1 VRTRVRVWL
10 GVGTVLFGSA
20 CGGALPAH
28 APAPEW
34 LARVPDEQVVQLE
47 RQLRGF
53 DVAMMET
60 GYRYGE
66 LYFAGQEGNWEAAA
80 YHAAKIRLAIENGLE
95 RRPKRTA
102 SARPFLEGPLASI
115 AQAAAARDPEA
126 FATRFEELTGAC
138 NACHAR
144 EGVPFFEVQP
154 PRAPRA
160 PIHRTAGPSPDGAER
175 R

>member
-1 VRTRVRVWL
+1 MRTRARVWL

-20 CGGALPAH
+20 CGVPRAQ
-28 APAPEW
+28 APAREW
-34 LARVPDEQVVQLE
+34 LAREPDEQVVQLE

-60 GYRYGE
+60 GYRYAE
-66 LYFAGQEGNWEAAA
+66 LYFAGQERNWDAAA
-80 YHAAKIRLAIENGLE
+80 YHAAKIRLAVENGIE
-95 RRPKRTA
+95 RRPKRAA

-115 AQAAAARDPEA
+115 TEAAAARDPKA
-126 FATRFEELTGAC
+126 FSARFEELTGAC

-144 EGVPFFEVQP
+144 EGVPFFEVRP
-154 PRAPRA
+154 PRAPIA
-160 PIHRTAGPSPDGAER
+160 PVHDAAGASLDGADR